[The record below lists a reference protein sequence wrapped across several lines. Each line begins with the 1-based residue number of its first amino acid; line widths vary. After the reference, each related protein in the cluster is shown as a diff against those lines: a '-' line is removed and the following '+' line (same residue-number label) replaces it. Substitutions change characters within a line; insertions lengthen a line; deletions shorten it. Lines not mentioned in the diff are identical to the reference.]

1 MFELSYR
8 ARVYGNKGNEK
19 GRPMKTQVRWQVLL
33 SAGLIGLS
41 AALYYAHF
49 VIFRDAHHIFLYLL
63 GDIAFIPID
72 VLLVTLIIH
81 QIISKHDKQ
90 VMLKKMNMVIGAFF
104 SESGMQLLRFLAV
117 FDQNIGSLKQKLVF
131 DKEWRQQ
138 DFDAAI
144 ETLKVHV
151 YEVDPRK
158 GDLAALRG
166 FLILHRQ
173 FFLGLLE
180 NPNLLEHDD
189 FTGMLWAVSH
199 LADELSARATV
210 TGLPAADMDHLAGDV
225 KRAYGILIVQ
235 WLLYMKHLHK
245 EYPYLFSLA
254 MRTNPFDANA
264 SVIVK

>member
-1 MFELSYR
+1 MR
-8 ARVYGNKGNEK
+8 K
-19 GRPMKTQVRWQVLL
+19 QVRWQVLL
-33 SAGLIGLS
+33 SAGLIVLS

-72 VLLVTLIIH
+72 VLLVTLVLH
-81 QIISKHDKQ
+81 QIITKHDKR

-117 FDQNIGSLKQKLVF
+117 YDINAGSLKQKLVF
-131 DKEWRQQ
+131 DKNWRQK
-138 DFDAAI
+138 DFETAIDA
-144 ETLKVHV
+144 LKMHT
-151 YEVDPRK
+151 YEIDPRK
-158 GDLAALRG
+158 GDMAELRG

-180 NPNLLEHDD
+180 NPNLLEHED
-189 FTGMLWAVSH
+189 FTSLLWAVSH
-199 LADELSARATV
+199 LADELSARPTV
-210 TGLPAADMDHLAGDV
+210 TGLPASDLDHLAGDI
-225 KRAYGILIVQ
+225 KRAYGILVVQ
-235 WLLYMKHLHK
+235 WLGYMKHLHK

-254 MRTNPFDANA
+254 MRTNPFDGEA